1 MAFDYYG
8 EDDLIY
14 NTASRIPVCF
24 LIDISGSMGEIY
36 DETGSVS
43 TGETMFSDGQMWQI
57 VEGGKSYIGDL
68 VEAINEF
75 YDAIKSDPTAS
86 KSCEVSVVTFG
97 DNVHVLEDFETV
109 DKKRKFEQPCL
120 ENNTNLGIAVNKAL
134 DLLEERKN
142 KYKANG
148 VEYFQPW
155 LVIFTDGEPTDD
167 VSAAQERCMKLIREK
182 KLVVFPVAIKKD
194 VSLSVLQGFSNKK
207 PLCLKT
213 DKISDFFEWLGK
225 SVSVVSASKVGETI
239 RLDVSVLSTFQDI

>member
-155 LVIFTDGEPTDD
+155 LVLMSDGAPTDR
-167 VSAAQERCMKLIREK
+167 VKSVQKKTMEMSNNK
-182 KLVVFPVAIKKD
+182 KLSVFCLAIGEYADTD
-194 VSLSVLQGFSNKK
+194 VLGGFSKRAV
-207 PLCLKT
+207 LRLKGL
-213 DKISDFFEWLGK
+213 KFKEFFEWLGK
-225 SVSVVSASKVGETI
+225 SVSVVSNSKVGETI
-239 RLDVSVLSTFQDI
+239 KLDTTELSEFSEI